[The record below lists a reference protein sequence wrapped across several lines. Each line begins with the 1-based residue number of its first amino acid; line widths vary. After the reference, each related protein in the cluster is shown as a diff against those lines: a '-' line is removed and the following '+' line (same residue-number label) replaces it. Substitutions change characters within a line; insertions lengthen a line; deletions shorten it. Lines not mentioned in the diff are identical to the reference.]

1 MRERTEIE
9 REIFHA
15 RQDLEESLDLL
26 LHKVREQV
34 AVRARA
40 SHAVREAVR
49 ARSMWIAAA
58 AAVVVCGV
66 ALLLLRRGR
75 SA

>member
-26 LHKVREQV
+26 VHKVREQT

-40 SHAVREAVR
+40 SHAVQGAVR
-49 ARSMWIAAA
+49 SSTLWITAAI
-58 AAVVVCGV
+58 VVACGV
-66 ALLLLRRGR
+66 ALVLLRRR
-75 SA
+75 YSD